1 MMKKMENSSGLGR
14 FIVGGI
20 MVVIFISGIG
30 RCSENESKRHVQN
43 NRVNGTY
50 EWNYNL
56 GVEEQKM
63 PTRFIKPMRR
73 NDNCMTKKEF
83 YEGME
88 DAEMKGMA
96 DDPSAQDIYD
106 EFNR

>member
-1 MMKKMENSSGLGR
+1 MGCFGRFTLGFLMFIIFVTGLGH
-14 FIVGGI
+14 
-20 MVVIFISGIG
+20 
-30 RCSENESKRHVQN
+30 CSEAERKQRLYERRS
-43 NRVNGTY
+43 NRSS
-50 EWNYNL
+50 ECIPIL

-63 PTRFIKPMRR
+63 PTRFIKPMKWD
-73 NDNCMTKKEF
+73 NDHMTKKEF

>member
-1 MMKKMENSSGLGR
+1 MEKAENSGCLGR
-14 FIVGGI
+14 FIAGGI
-20 MVVIFISGIG
+20 MFVIFVSGIG
-30 RCSENESKRHVQN
+30 HCSETKNKQRLYN
-43 NRVNGTY
+43 NRVNSTY
-50 EWNYNL
+50 EWKYNL

-63 PTRFIKPMRR
+63 PTRFMKPMKRD
-73 NDNCMTKKEF
+73 NDYMTKKEF

-96 DDPSAQDIYD
+96 DDPSAQDVYD